1 MATSNETMTGSTTAY
16 DVPLW
21 QMTQGEFQAML
32 NCVIESKVSALVQQV
47 LDAQKSETEYAYG
60 LKGICKIFGCGINKA
75 SEIKQSGI
83 IDEAIMQCG
92 RKMMI
97 DIKKAIA
104 CYQDYQNK
112 QQQKKKIW
120 TRSR

>member
-1 MATSNETMTGSTTAY
+1 MATSNETLTGSTTAN

-21 QMTQGEFQAML
+21 QMTQGEFQSML
-32 NCVIESKVSALVQQV
+32 NRAIESKVAALVQQA
-47 LDAQKSETEYAYG
+47 LDAQKTETEYAYG
-60 LKGICKIFGCGINKA
+60 LKGLCKIFGCGINKA

-83 IDEAIMQCG
+83 IDDAIMQCG

-104 CYQDYQNK
+104 CYQDYQN
-112 QQQKKKIW
+112 QQQNKRKIW

>member
-1 MATSNETMTGSTTAY
+1 MATSNETLSGSTTAY

-32 NCVIESKVSALVQQV
+32 DRTIESKVSALVQQA
-47 LDAQKSETEYAYG
+47 LDSQKSETEYAYG
-60 LKGICKIFGCGINKA
+60 LKGLGKIFGCGINKA
-75 SEIKQSGI
+75 SKIKQSGI

-92 RKMMI
+92 RKMVI
-97 DIKKAIA
+97 DIKKAVA
-104 CYQDYQNK
+104 CYKNYQD
-112 QQQKKKIW
+112 QQQNKKKIW